1 MKLEGKTSKLVSLI
15 IQTKK
20 KHKQFQYFFK
30 KVESALD
37 SIQTQTLTKKPNI
50 GEKIG
55 KFVILCL
62 S

>member
-1 MKLEGKTSKLVSLI
+1 MI

-20 KHKQFQYFFK
+20 HQKFKYFFL

-37 SIQTQTLTKKPNI
+37 SIQTQTFTKKPNI